1 MTDPVQATPFTEENA
16 PVVPAEPVTPALV
29 QDPVQVPVTPVFQ
42 IPEAVR
48 GLVGEGMKY
57 ATPEDALQSIPHAQH
72 HIETLQEEMAG
83 LREDLSKRKA
93 VEEVLQEIN
102 KTPTPEAEPQLTP
115 EQLDALIDKRLTT
128 KEAQTVAQSNT
139 DSVVS
144 KLSEVYGDKDKANE
158 MYQQK
163 AKDLGLSVDYL
174 NNLTATSPM
183 AVFELF
189 GIKSVN
195 ESPVSKINSNVNSE
209 AVFNQAPVKE
219 EVGSVMGGSTNAK
232 DIAAWNAC
240 APTE

>member
-1 MTDPVQATPFTEENA
+1 MTDPVQATPFTQEPA
-16 PVVPAEPVTPALV
+16 PVAEPVTPAVV
-29 QDPVQVPVTPVFQ
+29 QDPVQAAPAFQ

-83 LREDLSKRKA
+83 LREDLAKRKS
-93 VEEVLQEIN
+93 VDEVLQEIN
-102 KTPTPEAEPQLTP
+102 KTPTNSETEPQHTP
-115 EQLDALIDKRLTT
+115 EELDALIDTRLTA
-128 KEAQTVAQSNT
+128 KEAQTLAKSNT
-139 DSVVS
+139 DKVVT
-144 KLSEVYGDKDKANE
+144 KLSEVYGDSDKANE
-158 MYQQK
+158 VYKQK
-163 AKDLGLSVDYL
+163 AQDLGLSVDYL
-174 NNLTATSPM
+174 NNLTATSPS

-195 ESPVSKINSNVNSE
+195 ESSVSKINSNINSE

-219 EVGSVMGGSTNAK
+219 PVKSVMGGSTNAQ
-232 DIAAWNAC
+232 DIAAWKAA